1 MKGSGKGLG
10 EGGLGET
17 DRKPGGMTEN
27 RESLSGLRKKQE
39 TRILHVGEA
48 KAENGP
54 RLAGTGTYLT

>member
-1 MKGSGKGLG
+1 M
-10 EGGLGET
+10 
-17 DRKPGGMTEN
+17 DRKPGGMTED

-39 TRILHVGEA
+39 TRILPVGEA